1 MKSRSSRSTFA
12 ALAVAVVFALGLAAC
27 GGDDDDST
35 SGGGG
40 GGDSGGGGKT
50 IALLLPE
57 TKTTRYEEKDR
68 PLFTD
73 KVKELCP
80 DCKVFYQNA
89 SQDPNKQQQQAEAAI
104 TKGASVLVL
113 DAVDVSSVGPIVEHA
128 NQKDIPVIA
137 YDRLIP
143 DQDIAYYVS
152 FDNVKQG
159 RVQAQSLLDKLGSAD
174 GKSIVMVNGAPTDP
188 SAGDYKKG
196 AHQVFDKSGL
206 KIAKEF
212 DTPDWSPDKA
222 QVEMEQSITS
232 LGKDGF
238 VGVYSANDG
247 MAGGIIAALKG
258 AGIQPQS
265 KPVTGGD
272 SEAAAIQRILTG
284 EQLSTIYLAIKQ
296 QAETSAQLAVAAA
309 QGKMDPDGLAKDKVD
324 NGAKQV
330 DSVLLDPIA
339 VTKDNIQ
346 DTVIKDGFLTVDE
359 ICTGKYAAACKEAGL
374 Q

>member
-1 MKSRSSRSTFA
+1 MESRSSRSTFA

-143 DQDIAYYVS
+143 DQDIAFYVS